1 MRILL
6 LISIFLLANI
16 SHATEN
22 SILDFDQLGF
32 QIKALEGKSDSI
44 TSTPLT
50 LMLPLSNGFSPN
62 ITVIMQ
68 PYKGSI
74 ENYKAVTDQQLKQ
87 ANLNVI
93 QSEIIGGIYTFEYSG
108 SLTGQNLH
116 VYSKAQ
122 MKGNHIYLTTATDL
136 MIQWDLNKNKLLNTV
151 NSFKFKE

>member
-1 MRILL
+1 
-6 LISIFLLANI
+6 
-16 SHATEN
+16 
-22 SILDFDQLGF
+22 
-32 QIKALEGKSDSI
+32 
-44 TSTPLT
+44 
-50 LMLPLSNGFSPN
+50 MLPPSNEFSPN

-74 ENYKAVTDQQLKQ
+74 ENYKVVTDQQLKQ

-93 QSEIIGGIYTFEYSG
+93 QSEIKDGIYAFEYSG

-136 MIQWDLNKNKLLNTV
+136 MIQWDLNKSKLLKSV